1 MLFDRILF
9 LFVFLLYIPLVIYV
23 SNPGG
28 IGLALPFNLLI
39 YGGAALLMILCWR
52 APLLRYAI
60 TTPTSRAILAA
71 CLLLALPMFFTRS
84 EWQSGAL
91 WRIAGL
97 FAGAGFYFTWLQV
110 RMSVAQRHAVLYL
123 LLFAVV
129 LQALIVWLQLFAP
142 QIAQDWIPSS
152 SSRAFGI
159 FQQPNVLAS
168 FIATGLALALAAFML
183 PGFRMVQPR
192 AECWRRC
199 ALAVALVLLS
209 MVLVWVQSRTGWLAG
224 ILVLGLFVLCF
235 GRRYSQAVA
244 ISTLLVT
251 GGVVAAL
258 VLWLGNDL
266 GGALRYA
273 NHSGSNYARYAML
286 HDTLAMIAEKPLS
299 GWGYGG
305 FEYSFQHFRLA
316 QGLSTQGVGIARHPH
331 NELLLWWVEGGLIA
345 LLGMLILV
353 WAGLKLV
360 ARASCRDM
368 QSFACGKASAGE
380 ALALCVALLPIA
392 LHSQT
397 EYPFYLSAMH
407 WLVFLLLLAM
417 LDRLVG
423 PRLSTGVGLKRWKLP
438 MLALSLVALFTMV
451 TGFYSGLVLTQAERR
466 GLQDMR
472 QVEALPGWTSWMHDD
487 RLQYDRQLAGLL
499 AFNQTRDEQQ
509 LEAYVQWAQG
519 YLNHRVDKNV
529 YANLLA
535 ILRQQKSVRAD
546 ALQHEAASLF
556 PEDPR
561 FTQVVF

>member
-60 TTPTSRAILAA
+60 ITPTSRAILAA

-251 GGVVAAL
+251 GGA
-258 VLWLGNDL
+258 
-266 GGALRYA
+266 
-273 NHSGSNYARYAML
+273 
-286 HDTLAMIAEKPLS
+286 
-299 GWGYGG
+299 
-305 FEYSFQHFRLA
+305 
-316 QGLSTQGVGIARHPH
+316 
-331 NELLLWWVEGGLIA
+331 
-345 LLGMLILV
+345 
-353 WAGLKLV
+353 
-360 ARASCRDM
+360 
-368 QSFACGKASAGE
+368 
-380 ALALCVALLPIA
+380 
-392 LHSQT
+392 
-397 EYPFYLSAMH
+397 
-407 WLVFLLLLAM
+407 
-417 LDRLVG
+417 
-423 PRLSTGVGLKRWKLP
+423 
-438 MLALSLVALFTMV
+438 
-451 TGFYSGLVLTQAERR
+451 
-466 GLQDMR
+466 
-472 QVEALPGWTSWMHDD
+472 
-487 RLQYDRQLAGLL
+487 
-499 AFNQTRDEQQ
+499 
-509 LEAYVQWAQG
+509 
-519 YLNHRVDKNV
+519 
-529 YANLLA
+529 
-535 ILRQQKSVRAD
+535 
-546 ALQHEAASLF
+546 
-556 PEDPR
+556 
-561 FTQVVF
+561 